1 MNKQDL
7 IFKLDEWLL
16 EQKYQEYSENTL
28 KQYKTGVLKFI
39 EWLPDDETITKDTTM
54 QYKLH
59 LRTLTESPKS
69 INVWVV
75 SLNKYLKWLGL
86 NELTVK
92 KVKMQQQS
100 SNEETLTITDFKRLL
115 RIAKAN
121 GYEQLYYI
129 IKVLGMTGCRIGE
142 LQYFTVENI
151 EKTPRKNI
159 KVVSKGK
166 DREIVI
172 RQDLSRELKHYYKS
186 KNIERGFIFLSS
198 DPKCKDKMPNKSTI
212 FRQMKK
218 VAGMARINKDKVH
231 PHNFRHL
238 FAQVFLNAYPENVLD
253 LADLLGHNDLKTT
266 RIYTKTSGEQK
277 RLKLEKVN
285 FNVSNSK

>member
-7 IFKLDEWLL
+7 ISKLDEWIL
-16 EQKYQEYSENTL
+16 ELKYEEKADNTL
-28 KQYKTGVLKFI
+28 KQYKTNVMKFI
-39 EWLPDDETITKDTTM
+39 DWLPDDNKMITKDTTLD
-54 QYKLH
+54 YKKY

-69 INVWVV
+69 MNIWIV
-75 SLNKYLKWLGL
+75 SINKYLKWLNL
-86 NELTVK
+86 NDLTIK

-100 SNEETLTITDFKRLL
+100 SNEESLTLADFKRLL
-115 RIAKAN
+115 RISKRM

-129 IKVLGMTGCRIGE
+129 FKVLAMTGCRIGE
-142 LQYFTVENI
+142 LEYFTVENL

-159 KVVSKGK
+159 KVFNKGK
-166 DREIVI
+166 DREIIV
-172 RQDLSRELKHYYKS
+172 RQDLSRELKYYYKS
-186 KNIERGFIFLSS
+186 KGIEKGYIFLSS

-212 FRQMKK
+212 HRQMKK
-218 VAGMARINKDKVH
+218 VAGIARIRVEKVH

-238 FAQVFLNAYPENVLD
+238 FAQVFLNEYPENVLD

-277 RLKLEKVN
+277 RIKLEKVK
-285 FNVSNSK
+285 F

>member
-7 IFKLDEWLL
+7 ILKLDEWLL
-16 EQKYQEYSENTL
+16 ELKYDEKAANTL
-28 KQYKTGVLKFI
+28 KQYKTNVVKFI
-39 EWLPDDETITKDTTM
+39 DWLPDDETITKDTTM
-54 QYKLH
+54 KYKDY
-59 LRTLTESPKS
+59 LRTITQSPKS
-69 INVWVV
+69 LNVWIVA
-75 SLNKYLKWLGL
+75 LNKYLKWLGH
-86 NELTVK
+86 NDLTIK

-100 SNEETLTITDFKRLL
+100 SNELSLTIADFKRLL
-115 RIAKAN
+115 RISKSIGN
-121 GYEQLYYI
+121 EQLYYI

-159 KVVSKGK
+159 KVFNKGK

-186 KNIERGFIFLSS
+186 KNIESGYIFLSN
-198 DPKCKDKMPNKSTI
+198 DPKCKDKMPAISTI

-218 VAGMARINKDKVH
+218 VAGMARINKEKVH

-238 FAQVFLNAYPENVLD
+238 FAQVFLDAYPENVLD

-277 RLKLEKVN
+277 RMKLEKVN
-285 FNVSNSK
+285 FK